1 MASLSSWVIASQR
14 KHLKTHNILWMLKEF
29 FEKDIRKLE
38 QERNFKDKYY
48 EEDAT
53 EVLMSQ

>member
-1 MASLSSWVIASQR
+1 
-14 KHLKTHNILWMLKEF
+14 MLKEF